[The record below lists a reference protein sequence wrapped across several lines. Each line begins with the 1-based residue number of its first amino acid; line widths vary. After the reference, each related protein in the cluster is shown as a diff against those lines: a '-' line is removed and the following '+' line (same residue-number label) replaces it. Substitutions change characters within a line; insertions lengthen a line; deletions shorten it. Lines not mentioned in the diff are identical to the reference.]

1 MTVSINHLCLEIV
14 FEAAWRVQDRAD
26 AGCHTPSPL
35 HLLGCSTSPR
45 SSNFLHYVIWFAA
58 MGFCPWESNR
68 QLLWGAFAGVGHP
81 SLEPLDC

>member
-14 FEAAWRVQDRAD
+14 FEAAWCVQDRAD

-35 HLLGCSTSPR
+35 HLLGCSTSPC
-45 SSNFLHYVIWFAA
+45 SSNFLHHVIWFA
-58 MGFCPWESNR
+58 ERNR
-68 QLLWGAFAGVGHP
+68 QLLWGAFAGLEHP